1 MVSADNRPTTHTPNY
16 KLGKDIGEIL
26 MEKVEIDIDGKI
38 ISIEAGDLARQAG
51 GTVIIRQGDTM
62 VLVAATMAG
71 KPREGIDFF
80 PLTVDYR
87 EKTYA
92 AGKIPGSFF
101 RREARPGELE
111 TLICRL
117 IDRPIRPLFPKEF
130 KNETQVVAMVVSHD
144 GENPPDV
151 NAITG
156 ASAAL
161 MISDIPFENPVA
173 GARISRVDGKLI
185 FNPNY
190 EETANSDLN
199 LIMAG
204 TADGIVMVESGANE
218 VSEDEMMEAL
228 DFGHER
234 IKKVIG
240 IQIKL
245 RELLGKEKLVVEPAP
260 VNEELKASINSKAAT
275 KLDAAC
281 QIAGKHER
289 SDTVKQIQSGLCAE
303 LNPDDDEKITG
314 EIKDLFHD
322 LEKAIVR
329 NLVLDK
335 QYRVDGRGLADV
347 RPISIMTGYL
357 PRVHGSAVFTRGET
371 QALVATTLGT
381 SSDEQR
387 MDSLE
392 FKGSKS
398 FMLHYNFPAF
408 CTGEVKF
415 ISGPGRREI
424 GHGMLAERSLIPV
437 LPSKDDFPYTIRI
450 VSEILESNGSSSM
463 ASVCGGSLS
472 MMDAGIPIKAPVAG
486 IAMGLIKDGD
496 RVAILSDILGSED
509 HLGDMDFK
517 VAGTANGITALQMD
531 IKITGLDRDL
541 LKTALQQAKDGRIH
555 ILGEMDKAL
564 STPREEINK
573 HAPRIV
579 TLTVPKDKI
588 RDVIGPGGKVIRE
601 IIDKTGV
608 SIDINDDGVVSIAS
622 ADAEAAAKAV
632 EFVENLTQE
641 VEVGRIYLGK
651 VKKIVDFGAFV
662 EIFPGTDGLVHI
674 SQICDRRIKNV
685 SDEIQE
691 GDEIKVKVIDVDQQ
705 GKVKLSRKE
714 ALKDGIAATVP
725 VAT

>member
-1 MVSADNRPTTHTPNY
+1 
-16 KLGKDIGEIL
+16 

-38 ISIEAGDLARQAG
+38 ISLEAGDLARQAG
-51 GTVIIRQGDTM
+51 GTVVIRQGDTM

-190 EETANSDLN
+190 EETAVSDLN

-218 VSEDEMMEAL
+218 VSEDDMMEAL

-260 VNEELKASINSKAAT
+260 VNEELKTAINSKAAT

-289 SDTVKQIQSGLCAE
+289 GDAVKQIQNDLCAE
-303 LNPDDDEKITG
+303 LNPDEDDNIKG
-314 EIKDLFHD
+314 EIKDIFHD
-322 LEKAIVR
+322 LEKTVVR

-463 ASVCGGSLS
+463 ASVCGGALS

-531 IKITGLDRDL
+531 IKVTGLDRDL
-541 LKTALQQAKDGRIH
+541 MKTALQQAKEGRLH
-555 ILGEMDKAL
+555 ILGEMNKAL
-564 STPREEINK
+564 STHRGEINQ

-608 SIDINDDGVVSIAS
+608 SIDINDDGLVSIAS
-622 ADAEAAAKAV
+622 SDAEAAAKAV

-714 ALKDGIAATVP
+714 ALKDGIEAAAP
-725 VAT
+725 VTT

>member
-1 MVSADNRPTTHTPNY
+1 
-16 KLGKDIGEIL
+16 

-38 ISIEAGDLARQAG
+38 ISLEAGDLARQAG
-51 GTVIIRQGDTM
+51 GSVVIRQGDTM

-161 MISDIPFENPVA
+161 MISDIPFETPVA

-190 EETANSDLN
+190 EETAASDLN

-218 VSEDEMMEAL
+218 ASEDDMMEAL

-245 RELLGKEKLVVEPAP
+245 RELLGKEKLVVQPVP

-281 QIAGKHER
+281 QIAGKNER
-289 SDTVKQIQSGLCAE
+289 GDAVKQIQNDLYAE
-303 LNPDDDEKITG
+303 LNPDEDADIKG
-314 EIKDLFHD
+314 EIKDIFHD
-322 LEKAIVR
+322 LEKTVVR

-371 QALVATTLGT
+371 QALVAATLGT

-392 FKGSKS
+392 FKGSKT

-415 ISGPGRREI
+415 IAGPGRREI

-496 RVAILSDILGSED
+496 RIAILSDILGSED

-531 IKITGLDRDL
+531 IKVKGLDRDL
-541 LKTALQQAKDGRIH
+541 MKTALQQAKEGRLH
-555 ILGEMDKAL
+555 ILGEMNKAL
-564 STPREEINK
+564 STHRDEINQ

-608 SIDINDDGVVSIAS
+608 SIDINDDGLVSIAS
-622 ADAEAAAKAV
+622 SDAEAAAKAV
-632 EFVENLTQE
+632 EFVQNLTQE
-641 VEVGRIYLGK
+641 VEVGKIYLGT

-714 ALKDGIAATVP
+714 ALKDGIDAAAPT
-725 VAT
+725 AN

>member
-1 MVSADNRPTTHTPNY
+1 
-16 KLGKDIGEIL
+16 
-26 MEKVEIDIDGKI
+26 MEKVEIDIDGKL

-51 GTVIIRQGDTM
+51 GAVIVRQGDTM
-62 VLVAATMAG
+62 LLVTATMAG
-71 KPREGIDFF
+71 QAREGIDFF

-92 AGKIPGSFF
+92 AGKIPGNFF
-101 RREARPGELE
+101 RREARPGDIE
-111 TLICRL
+111 TLTCRL
-117 IDRPIRPLFPKEF
+117 IDRPIRPLFPKAF
-130 KNETQVVAMVVSHD
+130 KNETQVVALVISHD
-144 GENPPDV
+144 QTNPPDV

-161 MISDIPFENPVA
+161 MISDIPFETPIA

-185 FNPNY
+185 FNPTY
-190 EETANSDLN
+190 EDTANSDLN
-199 LIMAG
+199 LVMAG
-204 TADGIVMVESGANE
+204 TADGIVMVEAGANE
-218 VSEDEMMEAL
+218 ASEDAMMAAL
-228 DFGHER
+228 EFGHER
-234 IKKVIG
+234 IKQLIE

-245 RELLGKEKLVVEPAP
+245 RGLLGKEKLVVEAP
-260 VNEELKASINSKAAT
+260 QVDEELKSKIHEKTAA
-275 KLDAAC
+275 KLTEAM
-281 QIAGKHER
+281 QISGKHER
-289 SDTVKQIQSGLCAE
+289 SDTIKQIREDFKAE
-303 LNPDDDEKITG
+303 LSPEELEEKAG
-314 EIKDLFHD
+314 AIKELFHD
-322 LEKAIVR
+322 LEKDIVR

-335 QYRVDGRGLADV
+335 HYRVDGRGLADV
-347 RPISIMTGYL
+347 RPITIQVGYL

-371 QALVATTLGT
+371 QALVSTTLGT
-381 SSDEQR
+381 ASDEQR
-387 MDSLE
+387 IDSLE
-392 FKGSKS
+392 YKGTKS
-398 FMLHYNFPAF
+398 FFLHYNFPAF

-415 ISGPGRREI
+415 LSGPGRREI
-424 GHGMLAERSLIPV
+424 GHGMLAERSLIPI
-437 LPSKDDFPYTIRI
+437 LPDKDKFPYTIRI

-472 MMDAGIPIKAPVAG
+472 LMDAGVPIKAPVAG
-486 IAMGLIKDGD
+486 IAMGMIKDGD

-517 VAGTANGITALQMD
+517 VTGTLKGINALQMD
-531 IKITGLDRDL
+531 IKIGGLSHDL
-541 LKTALQQAKDGRIH
+541 MAKALEQAKEGRLH

-564 STPREEINK
+564 QSPREEMSQY
-573 HAPRIV
+573 APRIV
-579 TLTVPKDKI
+579 TITVPKDKI

-622 ADAEAAAKAV
+622 TNEDSAKRAV
-632 EFVENLTQE
+632 EFVQNLVQE
-641 VEVGRIYLGK
+641 VEIGKIYLGK

-705 GKVKLSRKE
+705 GRVKLSRKE
-714 ALKDGIAATVP
+714 ALRDAVAAE
-725 VAT
+725 

>member
-1 MVSADNRPTTHTPNY
+1 
-16 KLGKDIGEIL
+16 

-38 ISIEAGDLARQAG
+38 ISLEAGDLARQAG
-51 GTVIIRQGDTM
+51 GTVVIRQGDTM

-130 KNETQVVAMVVSHD
+130 KNETQVVAMVISHD

-161 MISDIPFENPVA
+161 MISDIPFETPVA

-190 EETANSDLN
+190 EETAASDLN

-245 RELLGKEKLVVEPAP
+245 RELLGKEKLVVEPTP
-260 VNEELKASINSKAAT
+260 VNEELQSSINSKAAE

-289 SDTVKQIQSGLCAE
+289 GDAVKQIQNDLCAE
-303 LNPDDDEKITG
+303 LNPDEDAGIKG
-314 EIKDLFHD
+314 EIKDIFHD
-322 LEKAIVR
+322 LEKTVVR

-371 QALVATTLGT
+371 QALVAATLGT

-517 VAGTANGITALQMD
+517 VAGTTNGITALQMD
-531 IKITGLDRDL
+531 IKVTGLDRDL
-541 LKTALQQAKDGRIH
+541 MKTALQQAKEGRLH

-564 STPREEINK
+564 STHRTEINQ

-608 SIDINDDGVVSIAS
+608 SIDINDDGLVSIAS

-641 VEVGRIYLGK
+641 VEVGKIYLGK

-674 SQICDRRIKNV
+674 SQICDRRIKSV

-714 ALKDGIAATVP
+714 ALKDAVEAAAPT
-725 VAT
+725 AT

>member
-1 MVSADNRPTTHTPNY
+1 
-16 KLGKDIGEIL
+16 

-38 ISIEAGDLARQAG
+38 ISLEAGDLARQAG
-51 GTVIIRQGDTM
+51 GTVVIRQGDTM

-130 KNETQVVAMVVSHD
+130 KNETQVVAMVISHD

-190 EETANSDLN
+190 EETAASDLN

-245 RELLGKEKLVVEPAP
+245 RELLGKEKLAVEPKP
-260 VNEELKASINSKAAT
+260 VNEKLQSSINSKAAE

-289 SDTVKQIQSGLCAE
+289 GDAVKQIQNDLCAE
-303 LNPDDDEKITG
+303 LNPDEDAGIKG
-314 EIKDLFHD
+314 EIKDIFHD
-322 LEKAIVR
+322 LEKTVVR

-371 QALVATTLGT
+371 QALVAATLGT

-517 VAGTANGITALQMD
+517 VAGTTNGITALQMD
-531 IKITGLDRDL
+531 IKVTGLDRDL
-541 LKTALQQAKDGRIH
+541 MKTALQQAKEGRLH

-564 STPREEINK
+564 STHRAEINQ

-601 IIDKTGV
+601 IIEKTGV

-622 ADAEAAAKAV
+622 TDEESAQKAV
-632 EFVENLTQE
+632 EYVQNLVQE
-641 VEVGRIYLGK
+641 VEVGKIYLGK

-674 SQICDRRIKNV
+674 SQVCDRRIKNV

-705 GKVKLSRKE
+705 GRVKLSRKE
-714 ALKDGIAATVP
+714 ALRDGVDGVP
-725 VAT
+725 APE

>member
-1 MVSADNRPTTHTPNY
+1 
-16 KLGKDIGEIL
+16 
-26 MEKVEIDIDGKI
+26 MEKVEIDIDGKL

-51 GTVIIRQGDTM
+51 GAVIVRQGDTM
-62 VLVAATMAG
+62 LLVTATMAG
-71 KPREGIDFF
+71 HAREGIDFF

-92 AGKIPGSFF
+92 AGKIPGNFF
-101 RREARPGELE
+101 RREARPGDIE
-111 TLICRL
+111 TLTCRL
-117 IDRPIRPLFPKEF
+117 IDRPIRPLFPKAF
-130 KNETQVVAMVVSHD
+130 KNETQVVALVISHD
-144 GENPPDV
+144 QTNPPDV

-161 MISDIPFENPVA
+161 MISDIPFETPIA

-185 FNPNY
+185 FNPTY
-190 EETANSDLN
+190 EDTANSDLN
-199 LIMAG
+199 LVMAG
-204 TADGIVMVESGANE
+204 TADGIVMVEAGANE
-218 VSEDEMMEAL
+218 ASEDDMMAAL
-228 DFGHER
+228 EFGHER
-234 IKKVIG
+234 IKQLIE

-245 RELLGKEKLVVEPAP
+245 RGLLGKEKLVVEAP
-260 VNEELKASINSKAAT
+260 QVDEELKSKIHEKTAA
-275 KLDAAC
+275 KLTEAI
-281 QIAGKHER
+281 QISGKHER
-289 SDTVKQIQSGLCAE
+289 SDTIKQIREDFKAE
-303 LNPDDDEKITG
+303 LSPEELEEKAG
-314 EIKDLFHD
+314 AIKELFHD
-322 LEKAIVR
+322 LEKDIVR

-335 QYRVDGRGLADV
+335 HYRVDGRGLADV
-347 RPISIMTGYL
+347 RPITIQVGYL

-371 QALVATTLGT
+371 QALVSTTLGT
-381 SSDEQR
+381 ASDEQR
-387 MDSLE
+387 IDSLE
-392 FKGSKS
+392 YKGTKS
-398 FMLHYNFPAF
+398 FFLHYNFPAF

-415 ISGPGRREI
+415 LSGPGRREI
-424 GHGMLAERSLIPV
+424 GHGMLAERSLIPI
-437 LPSKDDFPYTIRI
+437 LPDKDKFPYTIRI

-472 MMDAGIPIKAPVAG
+472 LMDAGVPIKAPVAG
-486 IAMGLIKDGD
+486 IAMGMIKDGD

-517 VAGTANGITALQMD
+517 VTGTLKGINALQMD
-531 IKITGLDRDL
+531 IKIGGLSHDL
-541 LKTALQQAKDGRIH
+541 MAKALEQAKEGRLH

-564 STPREEINK
+564 QSPREEMSQY
-573 HAPRIV
+573 APRIV
-579 TLTVPKDKI
+579 TITVPKDKI

-622 ADAEAAAKAV
+622 TDEDSAKRAV
-632 EFVENLTQE
+632 EFVQNLVQE
-641 VEVGRIYLGK
+641 VEIGKIYLGK

-705 GKVKLSRKE
+705 GRVKLSRKE
-714 ALKDGIAATVP
+714 ALRDAVAAE
-725 VAT
+725 

>member
-1 MVSADNRPTTHTPNY
+1 
-16 KLGKDIGEIL
+16 
-26 MEKVEIDIDGKI
+26 MEKVEIDIDGKT
-38 ISIEAGDLARQAG
+38 ISLEAGDLARQAG
-51 GTVIIRQGDTM
+51 GAVVVRQGDTM
-62 VLVAATMAG
+62 VLVAATMASAA
-71 KPREGIDFF
+71 REGIDFF

-101 RREARPGELE
+101 KREARPGELE

-130 KNETQVVAMVVSHD
+130 KNETQIVCMVVSHD

-204 TADGIVMVESGANE
+204 TKDGIVMVESGASE
-218 VSEDEMMEAL
+218 VSEDDMMEAL

-234 IKKVIG
+234 IKKVID

-245 RELLGKEKLVVEPAP
+245 RELLGKEKQAVEPAQ
-260 VNEELKASINSKAAT
+260 VNEELKATINSKAAE

-281 QIAGKHER
+281 QISGKHER
-289 SDTVKQIQSGLCAE
+289 GDAVKQIQEDLISE
-303 LNPDDDEKITG
+303 LNPDEDEQVTA

-322 LEKAIVR
+322 LEKTVVR

-335 QYRVDGRGLADV
+335 QYRVDGRGLTDV

-371 QALVATTLGT
+371 QALVTATLGT
-381 SSDEQR
+381 SADEQK

-392 FKGSKS
+392 FKGTKS
-398 FMLHYNFPAF
+398 FLLHYNFPAF

-424 GHGMLAERSLIPV
+424 GHGMLAERSLVPI
-437 LPSKDDFPYTIRI
+437 LPDKDAFPYTIRI

-541 LKTALQQAKDGRIH
+541 MKTALQQAKEGRLH
-555 ILGEMDKAL
+555 ILGEMSKAL

-608 SIDINDDGVVSIAS
+608 SIDINDDGLVSIAS
-622 ADAEAAAKAV
+622 ADAEAASKAV
-632 EFVENLTQE
+632 ELVENLTQE
-641 VEVGRIYLGK
+641 VEVGKIYLGK

-714 ALKDGIAATVP
+714 ALKEGLEAAAPAPAAT
-725 VAT
+725 

>member
-1 MVSADNRPTTHTPNY
+1 
-16 KLGKDIGEIL
+16 
-26 MEKVEIDIDGKI
+26 MEKVEIDIDGKT
-38 ISIEAGDLARQAG
+38 ISLEAGDLARQAG
-51 GTVIIRQGDTM
+51 GTVVIRQGDTM
-62 VLVAATMAG
+62 VLVEATMAG
-71 KPREGIDFF
+71 SAREGIDFF

-130 KNETQVVAMVVSHD
+130 KNETQVVAMVISHD

-190 EETANSDLN
+190 EETAASDLN

-260 VNEELKASINSKAAT
+260 VNEELKASINSKAAE
-275 KLDAAC
+275 KLNAAC

-289 SDTVKQIQSGLCAE
+289 GDTVKQIQNDLCAE
-303 LNPDDDEKITG
+303 LNPDEDDKIKG
-314 EIKDLFHD
+314 EIKEIFHD
-322 LEKAIVR
+322 LEKSVVR

-371 QALVATTLGT
+371 QALVAATLGT

-437 LPSKDDFPYTIRI
+437 LPNKDDFPYTIRI

-541 LKTALQQAKDGRIH
+541 MKTALQQAKEGRLH

-564 STPREEINK
+564 STPRAEINQ

-608 SIDINDDGVVSIAS
+608 SIDINDDGLVSIAS

-714 ALKDGIAATVP
+714 ALKDGIEADAAAAT
-725 VAT
+725 

>member
-1 MVSADNRPTTHTPNY
+1 
-16 KLGKDIGEIL
+16 
-26 MEKVEIDIDGKI
+26 MEKVEIDIDGKL

-51 GTVIIRQGDTM
+51 GAVIVRQGDTM
-62 VLVAATMAG
+62 LLVTATMAG
-71 KPREGIDFF
+71 QAREGIDFF

-92 AGKIPGSFF
+92 AGKIPGNFF
-101 RREARPGELE
+101 RREARPGDIE
-111 TLICRL
+111 TLTCRL
-117 IDRPIRPLFPKEF
+117 IDRPIRPLFPKAF
-130 KNETQVVAMVVSHD
+130 KNETQVVALVISHD
-144 GENPPDV
+144 QTNPPDV

-161 MISDIPFENPVA
+161 MISDIPFETPIA

-185 FNPNY
+185 FNPTY
-190 EETANSDLN
+190 EDTANSDLN
-199 LIMAG
+199 LVMAG
-204 TADGIVMVESGANE
+204 TADGIVMVEAGANE
-218 VSEDEMMEAL
+218 ASEDDMMAAL
-228 DFGHER
+228 EFGHER
-234 IKKVIG
+234 IKQLIE

-245 RELLGKEKLVVEPAP
+245 RGLLGKEKLVVEAP
-260 VNEELKASINSKAAT
+260 QVDEELKSKIHEKTAA
-275 KLDAAC
+275 KLTEAM
-281 QIAGKHER
+281 QISGKHER
-289 SDTVKQIQSGLCAE
+289 SDTIKQIREDFKAE
-303 LNPDDDEKITG
+303 LSPEELEEKAG
-314 EIKDLFHD
+314 AIKELFHD
-322 LEKAIVR
+322 LEKDIVR

-335 QYRVDGRGLADV
+335 HYRVDGRGLADV
-347 RPISIMTGYL
+347 RPITIQVGYL

-371 QALVATTLGT
+371 QALVSTTLGT
-381 SSDEQR
+381 ASDEQR
-387 MDSLE
+387 IDSLE
-392 FKGSKS
+392 YKGTKS
-398 FMLHYNFPAF
+398 FFLHYNFPAF

-415 ISGPGRREI
+415 LSGPGRREI
-424 GHGMLAERSLIPV
+424 GHGMLAERSLIPI
-437 LPSKDDFPYTIRI
+437 LPDKDKFPYTIRI

-472 MMDAGIPIKAPVAG
+472 LMDAGVPIKAPVAG
-486 IAMGLIKDGD
+486 IAMGMIKDGD

-517 VAGTANGITALQMD
+517 VTGTLKGINALQMD
-531 IKITGLDRDL
+531 IKIGGLSHDL
-541 LKTALQQAKDGRIH
+541 MAKALEQAKEGRLH

-564 STPREEINK
+564 QSPREEMSQY
-573 HAPRIV
+573 APRIV
-579 TLTVPKDKI
+579 TITVPKDKI

-622 ADAEAAAKAV
+622 TDEDSAKRAV
-632 EFVENLTQE
+632 EFVQNLVQE
-641 VEVGRIYLGK
+641 VEIGKIYLGK

-705 GKVKLSRKE
+705 GRVKLSRKE
-714 ALKDGIAATVP
+714 ALRDA
-725 VAT
+725 VAVE

>member
-1 MVSADNRPTTHTPNY
+1 
-16 KLGKDIGEIL
+16 

-38 ISIEAGDLARQAG
+38 ISLEAGDLARQAG
-51 GTVIIRQGDTM
+51 GSVVIRQGDTM

-161 MISDIPFENPVA
+161 MISDIPFETPVA

-190 EETANSDLN
+190 EETAVSDLN

-218 VSEDEMMEAL
+218 VSEDDMMEAL

-234 IKKVIG
+234 IKKIIG

-281 QIAGKHER
+281 QIGGKHER
-289 SDTVKQIQSGLCAE
+289 GDAVKQIQNDLYAE
-303 LNPDDDEKITG
+303 LNPDDDSDIKG
-314 EIKDLFHD
+314 EIKDIFHD
-322 LEKAIVR
+322 LEKSVVR

-371 QALVATTLGT
+371 QALVAATLGT

-392 FKGSKS
+392 FKGSKT

-496 RVAILSDILGSED
+496 RIAILSDILGSED

-531 IKITGLDRDL
+531 IKVKGLDRDL
-541 LKTALQQAKDGRIH
+541 MKTALQQAKEGRLH
-555 ILGEMDKAL
+555 ILGEMNKAL
-564 STPREEINK
+564 STHRDEINQ

-608 SIDINDDGVVSIAS
+608 SIDINDDGLVSIAS
-622 ADAEAAAKAV
+622 SDAEAAAKAV
-632 EFVENLTQE
+632 EFVQNLTQE

-714 ALKDGIAATVP
+714 ALKDGIEAATP
-725 VAT
+725 TAI

>member
-1 MVSADNRPTTHTPNY
+1 
-16 KLGKDIGEIL
+16 
-26 MEKVEIDIDGKI
+26 MEKVEIDIDGKL

-51 GTVIIRQGDTM
+51 GAVIVRQGDTM
-62 VLVAATMAG
+62 LLVTATMAG
-71 KPREGIDFF
+71 QAREGIDFF

-92 AGKIPGSFF
+92 AGKIPGNFF
-101 RREARPGELE
+101 RREARPGDIE
-111 TLICRL
+111 TLTCRL
-117 IDRPIRPLFPKEF
+117 IDRPIRPLFPKAF
-130 KNETQVVAMVVSHD
+130 KNETQVVALVISHD
-144 GENPPDV
+144 QTNPPDV

-161 MISDIPFENPVA
+161 MISDIPFETPIA

-185 FNPNY
+185 FNPTY
-190 EETANSDLN
+190 EDTANSDLN
-199 LIMAG
+199 LVMAG
-204 TADGIVMVESGANE
+204 TADGIVMVEAGANE
-218 VSEDEMMEAL
+218 ASEDDMMAAL
-228 DFGHER
+228 EFGHER
-234 IKKVIG
+234 IKQLIE

-245 RELLGKEKLVVEPAP
+245 RGLLGKEKLVVEAP
-260 VNEELKASINSKAAT
+260 QVDEELKSKIHEKTAA
-275 KLDAAC
+275 KLTEAM
-281 QIAGKHER
+281 QISGKHER
-289 SDTVKQIQSGLCAE
+289 SNTIKQIREDFKAE
-303 LNPDDDEKITG
+303 LSPEELEEKAG
-314 EIKDLFHD
+314 AIKELFHD
-322 LEKAIVR
+322 LEKDIVR

-335 QYRVDGRGLADV
+335 HYRVDGRGLADV
-347 RPISIMTGYL
+347 RPITIQVGYL

-371 QALVATTLGT
+371 QALVSTTLGT
-381 SSDEQR
+381 ASDEQR
-387 MDSLE
+387 IDSLE
-392 FKGSKS
+392 YKGTKS
-398 FMLHYNFPAF
+398 FFLHYNFPAF

-415 ISGPGRREI
+415 LSGPGRREI
-424 GHGMLAERSLIPV
+424 GHGMLAERSLIPI
-437 LPSKDDFPYTIRI
+437 LPDKDKFPYTIRI

-472 MMDAGIPIKAPVAG
+472 LMDAGVPIKAPVAG
-486 IAMGLIKDGD
+486 IAMGMIKDGD

-517 VAGTANGITALQMD
+517 VTGTLKGINALQMD
-531 IKITGLDRDL
+531 IKIGGLSHDL
-541 LKTALQQAKDGRIH
+541 MAKALEQAKEGRLH

-564 STPREEINK
+564 QSPREEMSQY
-573 HAPRIV
+573 APRIV
-579 TLTVPKDKI
+579 TITVPKDKI

-622 ADAEAAAKAV
+622 TDEDSAKRAV
-632 EFVENLTQE
+632 EFVQNLVQE
-641 VEVGRIYLGK
+641 VEIGKIYLGK

-705 GKVKLSRKE
+705 GRVKLSRKE
-714 ALKDGIAATVP
+714 ALRDAVAAE
-725 VAT
+725 

>member
-1 MVSADNRPTTHTPNY
+1 
-16 KLGKDIGEIL
+16 

-38 ISIEAGDLARQAG
+38 ISLEAGDLARQAG
-51 GTVIIRQGDTM
+51 GTVVIRQGDTM

-130 KNETQVVAMVVSHD
+130 KNETQVVAMVISHD

-190 EETANSDLN
+190 EETAASDLN

-245 RELLGKEKLVVEPAP
+245 RELLGKEKLVVEPTP
-260 VNEELKASINSKAAT
+260 VNEELQSSINSKAAE

-289 SDTVKQIQSGLCAE
+289 GDAVKQIQNDLCAE
-303 LNPDDDEKITG
+303 LNPDEDAGIKG
-314 EIKDLFHD
+314 EIKDIFHD
-322 LEKAIVR
+322 LEKTVVR

-371 QALVATTLGT
+371 QALVAATLGT

-517 VAGTANGITALQMD
+517 VAGTTNGITALQMD
-531 IKITGLDRDL
+531 IKVTGLDRDL
-541 LKTALQQAKDGRIH
+541 MKTALQQAKEGRLH

-564 STPREEINK
+564 STHRTEINQ

-641 VEVGRIYLGK
+641 VEVGKIYLGK

-674 SQICDRRIKNV
+674 SQICDRRIKSV

-714 ALKDGIAATVP
+714 ALKDAVEAAAPT
-725 VAT
+725 AT

>member
-1 MVSADNRPTTHTPNY
+1 DGTT
-16 KLGKDIGEIL
+16 
-26 MEKVEIDIDGKI
+26 
-38 ISIEAGDLARQAG
+38 ISLDAGDLARQAG
-51 GTVIIRQGDTM
+51 GAVVARQGDTM
-62 VLVAATMAG
+62 VLVAATMASSA
-71 KPREGIDFF
+71 REGVDFF

-101 RREARPGELE
+101 KREARPGELE

-204 TADGIVMVESGANE
+204 TADGIVMVESGASE

-234 IKKVIG
+234 IKKVID

-260 VNEELKASINSKAAT
+260 VNEELKTSINSKAAE
-275 KLDAAC
+275 KLVTAC
-281 QIAGKHER
+281 QIPGKHER
-289 SDTVKQIQSGLCAE
+289 GDAVKQIQEDLLAE
-303 LNPDDDEKITG
+303 LNPDEDEQISVD
-314 EIKDLFHD
+314 IKDLFHD
-322 LEKAIVR
+322 LEKTIVR

-335 QYRVDGRGLADV
+335 QYRVDGRGLSDV

-357 PRVHGSAVFTRGET
+357 PRVHGSAIFTRGET
-371 QALVATTLGT
+371 QALVTATLGT
-381 SSDEQR
+381 SADEQK

-398 FMLHYNFPAF
+398 FLLHYNFPSF

-424 GHGMLAERSLIPV
+424 GHGMLAERSLVPV
-437 LPSKDDFPYTIRI
+437 LPGKDQFPYTIRI

-486 IAMGLIKDGD
+486 IAMGLIKEGN

-541 LKTALQQAKDGRIH
+541 MKTALQQAKEGRLH
-555 ILGEMDKAL
+555 ILGEMSKAL

-579 TLTVPKDKI
+579 TLTVPKEKI

-608 SIDINDDGVVSIAS
+608 SIDINDDGLVSIAS
-622 ADAEAAAKAV
+622 ADAEAARKAV

-714 ALKDGIAATVP
+714 ALKEGLESATPAAT
-725 VAT
+725 

>member
-1 MVSADNRPTTHTPNY
+1 
-16 KLGKDIGEIL
+16 

-38 ISIEAGDLARQAG
+38 ISLEAGDLARQAG
-51 GTVIIRQGDTM
+51 GTVVIRQGDTM

-130 KNETQVVAMVVSHD
+130 KNETQVVAMVISHD

-190 EETANSDLN
+190 EETAASDLN

-245 RELLGKEKLVVEPAP
+245 RELLGKEKLVVEPTP
-260 VNEELKASINSKAAT
+260 VNEELQSSINSKAAE

-289 SDTVKQIQSGLCAE
+289 GDAVKQIQNDLCAE
-303 LNPDDDEKITG
+303 LNPDEDAGIKG
-314 EIKDLFHD
+314 EIKDIFHD
-322 LEKAIVR
+322 LEKTVVR

-371 QALVATTLGT
+371 QALVAATLGT

-531 IKITGLDRDL
+531 IKVTGLDRDL
-541 LKTALQQAKDGRIH
+541 MKTALQQAKEGRLH

-564 STPREEINK
+564 STHRTEINQ

-608 SIDINDDGVVSIAS
+608 SIDINDDGLVSIAS

-641 VEVGRIYLGK
+641 VEVGKIYLGK

-674 SQICDRRIKNV
+674 SQICDRRIKSV

-714 ALKDGIAATVP
+714 ALKDAVEAAAPT
-725 VAT
+725 AT

>member
-1 MVSADNRPTTHTPNY
+1 
-16 KLGKDIGEIL
+16 
-26 MEKVEIDIDGKI
+26 MEKVEIDIDGKN

-51 GTVIIRQGDTM
+51 GAVIVRQGDTM
-62 VLVAATMAG
+62 LLVTATMANSA
-71 KPREGIDFF
+71 REGIDFF

-92 AGKIPGSFF
+92 AGKIPGNFF
-101 RREARPGELE
+101 RREARPGDTE
-111 TLICRL
+111 TLTCRL
-117 IDRPIRPLFPKEF
+117 IDRPIRPLFPKNF
-130 KNETQVVAMVVSHD
+130 KNETQVVALVISHD
-144 GENPPDV
+144 QINPPDV

-161 MISDIPFENPVA
+161 MISDIPFETPVA
-173 GARISRVDGKLI
+173 GARISRVEGKLI
-185 FNPNY
+185 FNPTY
-190 EETANSDLN
+190 EDTANSDLN
-199 LIMAG
+199 LVMAG
-204 TADGIVMVESGANE
+204 TADGIVMVEAGADE
-218 VSEDEMMEAL
+218 ASEDDMMAAL
-228 DFGHER
+228 EFGHEK
-234 IKKVIG
+234 IKQLIE

-245 RELLGKEKLVVEPAP
+245 RGLLGKEKLVVEAP
-260 VNEELKASINSKAAT
+260 KVDEELKSKIHDSSAA
-275 KLDAAC
+275 KLGEAM
-281 QIAGKHER
+281 QISGKHER
-289 SDTVKQIQSGLCAE
+289 SDTIKQIREDFKASLSPEE
-303 LNPDDDEKITG
+303 LEEKAG
-314 EIKDLFHD
+314 AIKELFHD
-322 LEKAIVR
+322 LEKDIVR

-347 RPISIMTGYL
+347 RPISIQVGYL

-371 QALVATTLGT
+371 QALVSTTLGT
-381 SSDEQR
+381 ASDEQR
-387 MDSLE
+387 VDSLE

-398 FMLHYNFPAF
+398 FFLHYNFPAF

-415 ISGPGRREI
+415 LSGPGRREI
-424 GHGMLAERSLIPV
+424 GHGMLAERSLIPI
-437 LPSKDDFPYTIRI
+437 LPDKDKFPYTIRI

-472 MMDAGIPIKAPVAG
+472 LMDAGVPIKAPVAG
-486 IAMGLIKDGD
+486 IAMGMIKDGD

-509 HLGDMDFK
+509 HLGDLDFK
-517 VAGTANGITALQMD
+517 VTGTKKGICALQMD
-531 IKITGLDRDL
+531 IKIDGLSREL
-541 LKTALQQAKDGRIH
+541 MGKALEQAKEGRLH

-564 STPREEINK
+564 QAPRESMSK
-573 HAPRIV
+573 YAPRIL
-579 TLTVPKDKI
+579 TITVPKDKI

-622 ADAEAAAKAV
+622 ADEEAAKKAV
-632 EFVENLTQE
+632 EFVENLVQE
-641 VEVGRIYLGK
+641 VEVGKIYLGK

-691 GDEIKVKVIDVDQQ
+691 GDEIRVKVIDVDQQ

-714 ALKDGIAATVP
+714 ALKEAA
-725 VAT
+725 AAE

>member
-1 MVSADNRPTTHTPNY
+1 
-16 KLGKDIGEIL
+16 

-38 ISIEAGDLARQAG
+38 ISLEAGDLARQAG
-51 GTVIIRQGDTM
+51 GTVVIRQGDTM

-161 MISDIPFENPVA
+161 MISDIPFETPVA

-190 EETANSDLN
+190 EETAASDLN

-218 VSEDEMMEAL
+218 VSEDDMMEAL

-245 RELLGKEKLVVEPAP
+245 RELLGKEKLVVEPAQ
-260 VNEELKASINSKAAT
+260 VNEELKASISSKAST

-281 QIAGKHER
+281 QIAGKNER
-289 SDTVKQIQSGLCAE
+289 GDAVKQIQNDLYAE
-303 LNPDDDEKITG
+303 LNPDEDGDIKG
-314 EIKDLFHD
+314 EIKDIFHD
-322 LEKAIVR
+322 LEKSVVR

-371 QALVATTLGT
+371 QALVAATLGT

-415 ISGPGRREI
+415 IAGPGRREI
-424 GHGMLAERSLIPV
+424 GHGMLAERSLIPI

-496 RVAILSDILGSED
+496 RIAILSDILGSED

-531 IKITGLDRDL
+531 IKVKGLDRDL
-541 LKTALQQAKDGRIH
+541 MKTALQQAKEGRLH
-555 ILGEMDKAL
+555 ILGEMNKAL
-564 STPREEINK
+564 STHRPEINQ

-608 SIDINDDGVVSIAS
+608 SIDINDDGLVSIAS

-641 VEVGRIYLGK
+641 VEVGKIYLGK

-714 ALKDGIAATVP
+714 ALKDGIAAAAPT
-725 VAT
+725 AT